1 MLFEVAEAIGIASFA
16 LSGFYIAIRH
26 NLDILGIFIS
36 AFLTAL
42 GGGIVR
48 DTIVGI
54 DPISLTSIIPSSIV
68 LFIIIVLLLLGFHK
82 KENIDQK
89 PTFVFIDAIGLVSF
103 AIAGALVGIEHHYSI
118 TGIIILA
125 FSTAVG
131 GGILR
136 DVLLNEVPYV
146 LKGGFYGII
155 AIIIAT
161 IIFLLDAY
169 ATVDLMS
176 LSIVF
181 SCGVILRMF
190 AYKNDWKLP
199 TF

>member
-103 AIAGALVGIEHHYSI
+103 AIAGALVGLEHHYSI

-181 SCGVILRMF
+181 ICGVILRMF
-190 AYKNDWKLP
+190 AYKNNWKLP